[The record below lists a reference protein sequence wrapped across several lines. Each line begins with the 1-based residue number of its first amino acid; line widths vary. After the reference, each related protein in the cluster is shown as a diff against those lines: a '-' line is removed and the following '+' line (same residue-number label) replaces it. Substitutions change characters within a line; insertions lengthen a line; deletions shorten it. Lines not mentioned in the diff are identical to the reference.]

1 MAHQTLKIYTK
12 TGDKGETSLVGGKR
26 VSKADLRL
34 NSYGTID
41 ELNSVLGIV
50 ISQIRSDKSFNSKKN
65 QTANQTLVQC
75 LELLSKVQSS
85 LFDIGSHLACEN
97 EKLALKLPKIRTDQI
112 SSMESWID
120 QANTQ
125 LKELKNFILPG
136 GSLAA
141 SYTHLARTVARRS
154 ERIVVALAKKASVD
168 ESVVI
173 YLNRLSDFLFVVSR
187 FLNHLQKIEDVL
199 WKPQKNL

>member
-1 MAHQTLKIYTK
+1 MAQQTLKIYTK
-12 TGDKGETSLVGGKR
+12 TGDKGETSLIGGKR

-41 ELNSVLGIV
+41 ELNSILGIV
-50 ISQIRSDKSFNSKKN
+50 LAHINADQSFGSKKN
-65 QTANQTLVQC
+65 QTLVEC
-75 LELLSKVQSS
+75 LVLLAKVQSS

-97 EKLALKLPKIRTDQI
+97 EKLALKLPQINIDQVLL
-112 SSMESWID
+112 MEAWID

-136 GSLAA
+136 GSIAA

-154 ERIVVALAKKASVD
+154 ERIVVALSKKTEVD
-168 ESVVI
+168 QRIVV
-173 YLNRLSDFLFVVSR
+173 YLNRLSDHLFVLAR
-187 FLNHLQKIEDVL
+187 ALNQEAQVADT
-199 WKPQKNL
+199 PCACR